1 MALPAAARDD
11 ARITLILGGARSG
24 KSRLAE
30 HLAERRVGTAIY
42 IATAEAHDDEMRARI
57 AEHKARRGDRWRGIE
72 APVAVAEV
80 LHALNNGNAAPET
93 GVALID
99 CLTLWLS
106 NLMHAGRD
114 IGAETAALLAAL
126 QAVAFPVL
134 LVSNEVGLGIVPDNR
149 LARDFR
155 DHQGRLNQAV
165 AQIADHV
172 VFTAAGLPLV
182 LK

>member
-1 MALPAAARDD
+1 MTLPRTDAA
-11 ARITLILGGARSG
+11 ITLLLGGARSG

-30 HLAERRVGTAIY
+30 DLAGKRDGRLVY
-42 IATAEAHDDEMRARI
+42 VATAEAFDDEMRARI
-57 AEHKARRGDRWRGIE
+57 ATHKARRSDRWHNIE

-80 LHALNNGNAAPET
+80 LQALPPET
-93 GVALID
+93 GAVLVD

-114 IGAETAALLAAL
+114 VEAETAGLVQTLGAAR
-126 QAVAFPVL
+126 FPVL
-134 LVSNEVGLGIVPDNR
+134 LVSNEVGLGIVPENR

-155 DHQGRLNQAV
+155 DHQGRLNQAI
-165 AQIADHV
+165 AAAADHV
-172 VFTAAGLPLV
+172 IFMAAGLPLI

>member
-1 MALPAAARDD
+1 MTPRAD

-30 HLAERRVGTAIY
+30 ELAEKRNGRLVY
-42 IATAEAHDDEMRARI
+42 VATAEAGDDEMKARI
-57 AEHKARRGDRWRGIE
+57 AEHKSRRGDRWHSIE

-80 LHALNNGNAAPET
+80 LQALPSDT
-93 GVALID
+93 GVVLID

-106 NLMHAGRD
+106 NLMYAGRD
-114 IGAETAALLAAL
+114 IATETTGLLTVL
-126 QAVAFPVL
+126 KTVRFPVL

-149 LARDFR
+149 LVRDFR
-155 DHQGRLNQAV
+155 DAQGRLNQAV
-165 AQIADHV
+165 AAAADHAI
-172 VFTAAGLPLV
+172 FMAAGLPLV